1 MPNHQQ
7 PFDSIATLFPFATC
21 FIDMSLVN
29 TDDLEPPVGERH
41 VLKAETELRLEVP
54 HGGKTCTLQLQRG
67 SCELWGMELALNR
80 AYALTGGMKLALFT
94 WHGCVVDV
102 DCDAMEISYTS
113 EETAANVAYVN
124 THAQLEAQ
132 RDAALA
138 SQGEGP
144 RVMIVGPPES
154 GKSSLAKI
162 LMAYAT
168 KLGRSPVWVDLDPA
182 DNALSV
188 PGTLSV
194 APATASAVA
203 IDTYAT
209 TGLPPGT
216 ATPLVLWFGSTSLEN
231 VDLYKAQVSALA
243 TKIDARLEGDINAR
257 ASGLIVNTNG
267 SIQDEGYQLLLH
279 TLDAMRITV
288 VLVMGHDRLYSM
300 MSSHVQKQPH
310 LSGTKLI
317 KLPRSGGVVS
327 RDAAFRRQS
336 RSLSMKRYFNGDMV
350 LPPNAQAGANPVPQ
364 LTPFL
369 AHIPFADVTLYKL
382 SSVTL
387 SASLLPVA
395 GTQATEAVQLTP
407 VNVTEQLQHSL
418 LAVCHPA
425 AVKAYEESG
434 SARDLYETGVA
445 GFVSV
450 DRVVMDTEMLHLL
463 CPCAGALPSHTLLVG
478 DLTWME

>member
-1 MPNHQQ
+1 
-7 PFDSIATLFPFATC
+7 
-21 FIDMSLVN
+21 MSAVS
-29 TDDLEPPVGERH
+29 TDDLSPPVGERH

-54 HGGKTCTLQLQRG
+54 FGVGKTCNIQLLRG
-67 SCELWGMELALNR
+67 SCELWGMELALNHS
-80 AYALTGGMKLALFT
+80 YALAGGMKLALFT

-102 DCDAMEISYTS
+102 ECDSTEISYTS

-124 THAQLEAQ
+124 THAQLEAM
-132 RDAALA
+132 RDVALA

-144 RVMIVGPPES
+144 RVMIIGPPES
-154 GKSSLAKI
+154 GKSSLTKI
-162 LMAYAT
+162 LVAYAT
-168 KLGRSPVWVDLDPA
+168 KLGRSPLWVDLDPA

-194 APATASAVA
+194 APMTASAVT
-203 IDTYAT
+203 IETYAT

-231 VDLYKAQVSALA
+231 ADLYKAQVSALA
-243 TKIDARLEGDINAR
+243 TKVNARLENDINAR

-267 SIQDEGYQLLLH
+267 SIQDEGFQLLLH
-279 TLDAMRITV
+279 TLDAMHITV

-300 MSSHVQKQPH
+300 VNSHIQKQPH
-310 LSGTKLI
+310 LSGTKII

-327 RDAAFRRQS
+327 RDAIFRRQS

-350 LPPNAQAGANPVPQ
+350 LPPNAQPTANPVPQ

-369 AHIPFADVTLYKL
+369 AHVPFSSVTLYKL
-382 SSVTL
+382 SSVSL
-387 SASLLPVA
+387 AASLLPVA
-395 GTQATEAVQLTP
+395 GTQATEAVQLTLVP
-407 VNVTEQLQHSL
+407 VTEKLQHSL
-418 LAVCHPA
+418 LAVCHPTA
-425 AVKAYEESG
+425 AKAYEESG
-434 SARDLYETGVA
+434 RARDLYETGVA

-463 CPCAGALPSHTLLVG
+463 CPCAGALPSYTLLAG

>member
-1 MPNHQQ
+1 MPLI
-7 PFDSIATLFPFATC
+7 P
-21 FIDMSLVN
+21 
-29 TDDLEPPVGERH
+29 TDDLDPPNGERH
-41 VLKAETELRLEVP
+41 VLKPETELRLEVP
-54 HGGKTCTLQLQRG
+54 HGGKACTIQLQRG
-67 SCELWGMELALNR
+67 SCELWGMELALNH
-80 AYALTGGMKLALFT
+80 AYVLSGGMKLALFT
-94 WHGCVVDV
+94 WHGCVIDV
-102 DCDAMEISYTS
+102 DCDSMELSYTS

-124 THAQLEAQ
+124 THAQLEAM

-154 GKSSLAKI
+154 GKSSLTKI
-162 LMAYAT
+162 LIAYAT
-168 KLGRSPVWVDLDPA
+168 KLGRTPMWVDLDPA
-182 DNALSV
+182 ENALSV

-194 APATASAVA
+194 APITASAVA

-216 ATPLVLWFGSTSLEN
+216 ATPLVLWFGSTSLDN
-231 VDLYKAQVSALA
+231 IDLYKAQVSALA
-243 TKIDARLEGDINAR
+243 TKIDKRLENDVNSR
-257 ASGLIVNTNG
+257 ASGLLVNTNG
-267 SIQDEGYQLLLH
+267 YIQDDGYQLLLYI
-279 TLDAMRITV
+279 LDAMRITV

-300 MSSHVQKQPH
+300 LSSHVQKLPH
-310 LSGTKLI
+310 LSATKLI

-350 LPPNAQAGANPVPQ
+350 LPPNAQPGANPVPQ

-369 AHIPFADVTLYKL
+369 AHIPFGDVKLYKL
-382 SSVTL
+382 SSVSL

-418 LAVCHPA
+418 MAVCHPA
-425 AVKAYEESG
+425 AVSAYEESG
-434 SARDLYETGVA
+434 NARDLYETGVS

-450 DRVVMDTEMLHLL
+450 DRVAMDMEMLHLL
-463 CPCAGALPSHTLLVG
+463 CPCAGSLPSHTFLVG
-478 DLTWME
+478 ELTWME